1 MKHKLFWTSLLA
13 LAMLAACAGEPGDIS
28 GGQSGT
34 SVSAS
39 GPGDSASGSS
49 ALKEGEISQPEDYF
63 DLVFDTSQ
71 DQGKLT
77 ARYLYLQTIYG
88 TGKEAVTHPATA
100 RSILRRMGW

>member
-39 GPGDSASGSS
+39 GPGDSASDSS

-63 DLVFDTSQ
+63 DLV
-71 DQGKLT
+71 LT
-77 ARYLYLQTIYG
+77 
-88 TGKEAVTHPATA
+88 PAKTK
-100 RSILRRMGW
+100 GN